1 MLAQSAVQRFRL
13 LTQLV
18 RKQRGV
24 GEIAHRCGQHA
35 QVLLGNAGKA
45 FKPQRIRG
53 GDDAFRVKQGP
64 IDIEELASGHLAII
78 GHRGQ
83 RVDVLM
89 NDVDELLQFVIG
101 LRPADESFRKFFKRV
116 FLTHMGGQEQHQA
129 KTPVDL
135 ATGLERGVLLRTA
148 LAFLG
153 IILISAV
160 AVDFRRHH
168 GGAVGAGGFI
178 GRHELRGRMQP
189 AVERVDSL
197 LRAHYGRTRMRQH
210 EHGQIIGVGVGDIE
224 MLAINIHSGG
234 ETSLIDHFDQLVGNG
249 LRAKTRRDG
258 IQAKS
263 WNRRLRHARRG
274 TGSVL
279 GFVRR
284 SRGNRHGARK
294 VIRSGKNRQILVAEQ
309 QTHARLIAKL
319 QTVGSEILP
328 F

>member
-1 MLAQSAVQRFRL
+1 
-13 LTQLV
+13 
-18 RKQRGV
+18 
-24 GEIAHRCGQHA
+24 
-35 QVLLGNAGKA
+35 
-45 FKPQRIRG
+45 
-53 GDDAFRVKQGP
+53 
-64 IDIEELASGHLAII
+64 
-78 GHRGQ
+78 
-83 RVDVLM
+83 
-89 NDVDELLQFVIG
+89 
-101 LRPADESFRKFFKRV
+101 
-116 FLTHMGGQEQHQA
+116 
-129 KTPVDL
+129 
-135 ATGLERGVLLRTA
+135 
-148 LAFLG
+148 
-153 IILISAV
+153 
-160 AVDFRRHH
+160 
-168 GGAVGAGGFI
+168 
-178 GRHELRGRMQP
+178 
-189 AVERVDSL
+189 
-197 LRAHYGRTRMRQH
+197 
-210 EHGQIIGVGVGDIE
+210 